1 RRPRRGGS
9 PDQFRRFVNRADTDM
24 RHQKGSST
32 HRQFRA
38 FLAGLVATCLA
49 MPAAAIEIPNV
60 PPTSGNGVPPNIW
73 FILDDSGSMT
83 YPTMPAAVR
92 SRSMGDNI
100 SHRSYVHNYVYY
112 NPAITYLPWLGWDGK
127 RLEGGTSYEAA
138 YVHSTEP
145 KDAIDLTKSTG
156 SGCGTSTEN
165 DSDQK
170 VCGGEQ
176 IFYVPKDTSRTD
188 ASYLSD
194 SDNYYRYTID
204 TSKRIWRQ
212 ERSGGSWGTRVRATP
227 LAERSE
233 AQELENYAT
242 WFSYHRT
249 RTKAAKAGASEAFG
263 ELAGENYR
271 VGFTTIWQNNELRI
285 PVGNDDG
292 LFRGDN
298 RKKWFQRL

>member
-1 RRPRRGGS
+1 
-9 PDQFRRFVNRADTDM
+9 
-24 RHQKGSST
+24 
-32 HRQFRA
+32 
-38 FLAGLVATCLA
+38 
-49 MPAAAIEIPNV
+49 
-60 PPTSGNGVPPNIW
+60 
-73 FILDDSGSMT
+73 
-83 YPTMPAAVR
+83 
-92 SRSMGDNI
+92 
-100 SHRSYVHNYVYY
+100 RSYVHNYVYY

-194 SDNYYRYTID
+194 PSNYYRYTID

-212 ERSGGSWGTRVRATP
+212 ERSGGRWGTRVRAKPVT
-227 LAERSE
+227 ERSE

-292 LFRGDN
+292 LFRGEN
-298 RKKWFQRL
+298 RKKWFQRLLKAGSSGTTPLHAALDRAGKYFSESASDGPYGGRLGPDNKQLQCRQNFSILTSDGYWNGSAPSGINNADNSAGSWIYGPLDPVTN